1 MSVTALP
8 PLGDFH
14 PALRRLAAMV
24 ELNETDRFALRAAVS
39 RERSVKPRGELL
51 QEGKPIRERLLVLS
65 GWVARIRILQDGR
78 RQIINFI
85 LPGDLIGNCS
95 HANPLASSTV
105 TALTPVTVCA
115 LPDPAT
121 SPVLCEAYALSAATE
136 EAYLMAQIVRLG
148 RMTASERVED
158 LLLELMERLEVTG
171 LACDGH
177 YAMPITQETIA
188 DALGLTSVH
197 VNRMLQR
204 SKQAKRLRWAR
215 GAMEIAA
222 PAEMRRDVGRM
233 PVRVSQ

>member
-1 MSVTALP
+1 MSVIAIP
-8 PLGDFH
+8 PTGDFH

-24 ELNETDRFALRAAVS
+24 ELTAADRVALRGAVG
-39 RERSVKPRGELL
+39 RERSVKARGELL

-65 GWVARIRILQDGR
+65 GWAARVRILQDGR
-78 RQIINFI
+78 RQIINFL

-95 HANPLASSTV
+95 HANPLAPSTV
-105 TALTPVTVCA
+105 AALTPLTVCS

-121 SPVLCEAYALSAATE
+121 SPTLCEAYALSAATE
-136 EAYLMAQIVRLG
+136 TAYLMAQIVRLG

-158 LLLELMERLEVTG
+158 LLLELMERLEITG
-171 LACDGH
+171 LAREGH

-204 SKQAKRLRWAR
+204 SRQAKRLRWAR